1 MSAMGGMY
9 TFLTVIQVITMT
21 AQPIL
26 YIVAIIALIF
36 AMRALLVYT
45 KNNKKPKITESN
57 PMNQLQG
64 SVFGSQ
70 PEEAK
75 EATLV
80 KEESKEGASEVEKTE
95 PNESANEKTE

>member
-45 KNNKKPKITESN
+45 KNNKKPKMTESDTY
-57 PMNQLQG
+57 NQLQG
-64 SVFGSQ
+64 SVFGSK
-70 PEEAK
+70 PEEA
-75 EATLV
+75 APV
-80 KEESKEGASEVEKTE
+80 KEESKEGASEEGKTEANESADEKTE
-95 PNESANEKTE
+95 